1 MQRFNYPLHH
11 HAESDIIKPI
21 ESAFNLNSN
30 GLFEDEDL
38 LVQDFVSQVQNS
50 IMLTQGEYVSFP
62 EERLSALI
70 EENAMQKIETERLLE
85 KLQ

>member
-1 MQRFNYPLHH
+1 M
-11 HAESDIIKPI
+11 
-21 ESAFNLNSN
+21 
-30 GLFEDEDL
+30 FEDEDL